1 MSDSYLCQIMHLKQY
16 IGVLSH
22 VSYSSLG
29 EICHLLPHRLLANE
43 EHIEYIFSNV
53 LKIIQKWIWNVCMI
67 HVLAYMSSFIT
78 RFTQR

>member
-1 MSDSYLCQIMHLKQY
+1 MSHIHLLVKY
-16 IGVLSH
+16 VD
-22 VSYSSLG
+22 
-29 EICHLLPHRLLANE
+29 HLLPHRLLANE
-43 EHIEYIFSNV
+43 EHMESIFSNV

>member
-1 MSDSYLCQIMHLKQY
+1 MSHIHLLVKY
-16 IGVLSH
+16 VN
-22 VSYSSLG
+22 
-29 EICHLLPHRLLANE
+29 HLLPHRLLADE
-43 EHIEYIFSNV
+43 EHMESIFFNV

>member
-1 MSDSYLCQIMHLKQY
+1 MSHIHLLVKY
-16 IGVLSH
+16 VD
-22 VSYSSLG
+22 
-29 EICHLLPHRLLANE
+29 HLLPHQLLANE
-43 EHIEYIFSNV
+43 EHMESIFSNV

>member
-16 IGVLSH
+16 I

-43 EHIEYIFSNV
+43 EHMEYIFSNV